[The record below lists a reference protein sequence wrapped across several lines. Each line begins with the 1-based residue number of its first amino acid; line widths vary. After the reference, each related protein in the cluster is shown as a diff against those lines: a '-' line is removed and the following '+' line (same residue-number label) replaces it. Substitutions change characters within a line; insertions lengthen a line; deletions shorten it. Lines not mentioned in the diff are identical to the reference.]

1 MQTAVSVAV
10 AVGVAPSRAT
20 VGNRSV
26 ALLGIT
32 RRGAA
37 RPAGAWADMP
47 DAKDMTTDLH
57 KAMFPD
63 RFRLGPTTLPQATK
77 VKVREYW
84 TSATT
89 PSPLTKGQ
97 IRDRL
102 APNVYEVHATH
113 WVFDTFTT
121 VYNEYMALH
130 SVGHPLCQ
138 RLFEELRPYFV
149 KPFCA
154 RQRQTCMCIYHLS
167 QCSQST
173 NRSWGLYERKD
184 VCCFHIS
191 FRGLVF
197 FLVIYT
203 VLIVPCKDGS
213 HYGSLQT
220 RCV

>member
-1 MQTAVSVAV
+1 MVGNAHRMVAYRAAEKAKTAAKNARHRAKLKAALTPVSGTTIFARRTLNRDLRTVRAALPIDPQRSAACVSRLFSKQVRGRSIDGRADALTDANLSEGSVLQQLRGTFQSTVGVRGGNQSKVHQALQTAVSVAV

-89 PSPLTKGQ
+89 PSPLTK
-97 IRDRL
+97 D
-102 APNVYEVHATH
+102 
-113 WVFDTFTT
+113 
-121 VYNEYMALH
+121 
-130 SVGHPLCQ
+130 
-138 RLFEELRPYFV
+138 
-149 KPFCA
+149 
-154 RQRQTCMCIYHLS
+154 
-167 QCSQST
+167 
-173 NRSWGLYERKD
+173 
-184 VCCFHIS
+184 
-191 FRGLVF
+191 
-197 FLVIYT
+197 
-203 VLIVPCKDGS
+203 
-213 HYGSLQT
+213 
-220 RCV
+220 